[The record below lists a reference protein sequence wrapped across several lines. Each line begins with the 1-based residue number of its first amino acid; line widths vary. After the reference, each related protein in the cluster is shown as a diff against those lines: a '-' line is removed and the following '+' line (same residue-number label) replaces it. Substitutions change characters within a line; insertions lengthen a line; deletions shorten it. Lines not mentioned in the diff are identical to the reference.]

1 MQSPEDESLE
11 LCKVISHIDDK
22 TRDRLNKK
30 KAWDYG
36 YNTDHDVIVISKS
49 GQIGDIVEIQNLKI
63 ALPLQPKEIHKRSE
77 VKSEQ
82 YWEPFE
88 YPKELSKIKTIFQW
102 NEYPSSFK
110 ESWVDYIET
119 EFDRRESGF
128 WFKNNG
134 CPTYITGAHYMYLQW
149 TKIDVG
155 HPEFRESN
163 RIFFIFWEA
172 CKADNRCYG
181 MCYLK
186 NRRSGFSFMSSA
198 ETVNQATVTSDARF
212 GILSKSGADAKKMFT
227 DKVVPISTNYP
238 FFFKPIQDGMDRPK
252 TELAYRVPA
261 SKLTR
266 RSIADTENDDDLTGL
281 DTTIDWKNTGD
292 NSYDGEKLRLLV
304 HDECYHGLTNILNS
318 NMDFVPIQDLSIG
331 DRVIVEGGK
340 VKTIVK
346 KTKGKTQGYLIK
358 QPYGEDYLVT
368 ENHRLV
374 LNQYGKGEVILTAKE
389 FFNSSKYR
397 KQHLTRIVSK
407 GIESEDVFEGIPP
420 YLLGLWLGD
429 GRKSSMTFIV
439 NQDEEPEILHYL
451 GRMCEMR
458 GIDFDIKRREE
469 CKAHVV
475 EFRMKGVNDELRK
488 IGVYKNKHI
497 PESYL
502 KSSIETRL
510 QILAG
515 IIDTD
520 GYSDKKKGA
529 IEIGM
534 SRKNLVEQ
542 IRFLALSS
550 GLSCSNLKHRVSN
563 FKTDVYRI
571 SISGDLSRIPIL
583 TSKKSFED
591 YTPQTRGRRNKVS
604 IEDAGLI
611 EYVGIQ
617 VDADNDDERK
627 LVLSDFTIS
636 MNSGKWERPDN
647 ILNNWRVTKTTLR
660 LGRRI
665 IGKCLMGSTSNSQE
679 KGGGNFKRLYNDSD
693 VNQRNANGQTKSGMY
708 SLFIPMEWNFEG
720 FIDQYGQPVFRRPNK
735 AVLDHYGDVIDGGV
749 LDYWENEV
757 ESLRNDSDAL
767 NEFYRQFPRT
777 EGHAFRDEAKNSLF
791 NLTKIYEQIDHNDG
805 LQRQR
810 VVQRGS
816 FHWKNGIKDS
826 EVIWTPEKNG
836 RFYVSW
842 IPPRELRNRVIN
854 RNGMKYPGNE
864 HIGSFG
870 CDSYDI
876 SGTVGGGGSN
886 GALHGFTKTNLE
898 GPSNMF
904 FLEYIYRP
912 QTAELFY
919 EDVLMAMVFYGMPV
933 LAENNKPRLLYHL
946 KNRGY
951 RRWSINRPDKQ
962 GSALSKAE
970 KELGGIPSSPAVI
983 SIHAEAIESYIEE
996 NVGFDDQGT
1005 GNMYFTRTLLD
1016 WANYDISKRT
1026 KFDATVSSG
1035 LAIMANQK
1043 YVVKPQKNNTEINV
1057 NFAKYNN
1064 GGIVSSIIK

>member
-1 MQSPEDESLE
+1 MAKTRLKTVKQQIKDSKASQKREEESLD
-11 LCKVISHIDDK
+11 LIK
-22 TRDRLNKK
+22 TIENPVPEKTLSKGNKNK
-30 KAWDYG
+30 DWKYG
-36 YNTDHDVIVISKS
+36 YNSDYDIVIISKD
-49 GQIGDIVEIQNLKI
+49 GTLGDVVEIQNLKI
-63 ALPLQPKEIHKRSE
+63 GLPLQPKKVYQRSN
-77 VKSEQ
+77 VQSEQ
-82 YWEPFE
+82 YWEA
-88 YPKELSKIKTIFQW
+88 KEIPRELKKITTIFQW
-102 NEYPSSFK
+102 NEYPSAFK
-110 ESWVDYIET
+110 ETWVDYIED
-119 EFDRRESGF
+119 EFERRENGY

-134 CPTYITGAHYMYLQW
+134 APTYITGSHYMYLQW

-163 RIFFIFWEA
+163 RVFFIFWEA

-198 ETVNQATVTSDARF
+198 ETVSQATITSDARF

-266 RSIADTENDDDLTGL
+266 KSITESREEELTGL
-281 DTTIDWKNTGD
+281 DTTIDWRNTGD

-304 HDECYHGLTNILNS
+304 HDE
-318 NMDFVPIQDLSIG
+318 
-331 DRVIVEGGK
+331 
-340 VKTIVK
+340 
-346 KTKGKTQGYLIK
+346 
-358 QPYGEDYLVT
+358 
-368 ENHRLV
+368 
-374 LNQYGKGEVILTAKE
+374 
-389 FFNSSKYR
+389 
-397 KQHLTRIVSK
+397 
-407 GIESEDVFEGIPP
+407 
-420 YLLGLWLGD
+420 
-429 GRKSSMTFIV
+429 
-439 NQDEEPEILHYL
+439 
-451 GRMCEMR
+451 
-458 GIDFDIKRREE
+458 
-469 CKAHVV
+469 
-475 EFRMKGVNDELRK
+475 
-488 IGVYKNKHI
+488 
-497 PESYL
+497 
-502 KSSIETRL
+502 
-510 QILAG
+510 
-515 IIDTD
+515 
-520 GYSDKKKGA
+520 
-529 IEIGM
+529 
-534 SRKNLVEQ
+534 
-542 IRFLALSS
+542 
-550 GLSCSNLKHRVSN
+550 
-563 FKTDVYRI
+563 
-571 SISGDLSRIPIL
+571 
-583 TSKKSFED
+583 
-591 YTPQTRGRRNKVS
+591 
-604 IEDAGLI
+604 
-611 EYVGIQ
+611 
-617 VDADNDDERK
+617 
-627 LVLSDFTIS
+627 
-636 MNSGKWERPDN
+636 SGKWEKPDN

-665 IGKCLMGSTSNSQE
+665 IGKCMMGSTSNSQD
-679 KGGGNFKRLYNDSD
+679 KGGGNFKRLYHDSD
-693 VNQRNANGQTKSGMY
+693 VTQRNANGQTKSGMY

-720 FIDQYGQPVFRRPNK
+720 FIDQHGQPVFRKPET

-757 ESLRNDSDAL
+757 DSLRNDSDAL

-791 NLTKIYEQIDHNDG
+791 NLTRIYEQIDFNDG
-805 LQRQR
+805 LARQR

-816 FHWKNGIKDS
+816 FHWKNGVKDS

-842 IPPRELRNRVIN
+842 IPPLELRNRVIR

-886 GALHGFTKTNLE
+886 GALHGFTKTNLD

-919 EDVLMAMVFYGMPV
+919 EDVLMAMVFYGMPI

-951 RRWSINRPDKQ
+951 RRWSINRPDKHKND
-962 GSALSKAE
+962 LSKAE
-970 KELGGIPSSPAVI
+970 RELGGIPSSSSVI

-996 NVGFDDQGT
+996 NVGFSDEGT
-1005 GNMYFTRTLLD
+1005 GKMYFTRTLLD
-1016 WANYDISKRT
+1016 WANYDINKRT

-1043 YVVKPQKNNTEINV
+1043 YVVQPKKNNTEINV